1 MKARMKEC
9 YAPVP
14 AILHS
19 ACSAIMGSI
28 LDARATGRYPASRA
42 TISRTGETVM
52 IDGQIM
58 R

>member
-1 MKARMKEC
+1 MKEC